1 MDLRQIIVATDE
13 SDAGR
18 EAVRS
23 GIDLAA
29 RASGRVTVMRAVSV
43 QALPAYVG
51 GVEGGGDPSGAEA
64 SGVELERLERWVH
77 ADMLPASESVKVEL
91 RIAFGVPSVEIC
103 RFAESQGGDLL
114 VLGRKRRSQFTRL
127 LLGDTA
133 DAVARRS
140 RIPCLFVPPS
150 ATAIRKILVAL
161 DGTDRGLTV
170 LRTACDL
177 ARSIGASLSV
187 VTVEHP
193 PKDEPPELGRAT
205 PLARSTRL
213 EERVQA
219 MVDRACREQGKA
231 EVVVDVRRGPVVE
244 QVLAAV
250 EETGPDL
257 LAIGYHRGGPPGV
270 IEAGSAARH
279 LAHSAPCAVLTVPL

>member
-18 EAVRS
+18 EAVRT
-23 GIDLAA
+23 GLDLAERA
-29 RASGRVTVMRAVSV
+29 RGQVTVMRAVTV
-43 QALPAYVG
+43 QAIPASVG
-51 GVEGGGDPSGAEA
+51 VDIGGDGFGAET
-64 SGVELERLERWVH
+64 GGLELERLDRWLR
-77 ADMLPASESVKVEL
+77 ADVLPAPEPAKVEL
-91 RIAFGVPSVEIC
+91 GIAFGVPSVEIC
-103 RFAESQGGDLL
+103 RFAESQAGDVL

-140 RIPCLFVPPS
+140 RLPCLFVPPGS
-150 ATAIRKILVAL
+150 AAIRRILVAL
-161 DGTDRGLTV
+161 DGTDRGLAV
-170 LRTACDL
+170 LRTACDF
-177 ARSIGASLSV
+177 ARSIGASVSI

-193 PKDEPPELGRAT
+193 PKGESPELGRAT
-205 PLARSTRL
+205 PLARSARL
-213 EERVQA
+213 DERVQA
-219 MVDRACREQGKA
+219 IVDRECREQGKTR
-231 EVVVDVRRGPVVE
+231 VGVDVRRGAVVE

-250 EETGPDL
+250 EEIRPDL

-279 LAHSAPCAVLTVPL
+279 LAHSVPCAVLTVPL